1 MEFKVY
7 LAGPI
12 RGLTYSGS
20 TSWRDEVKS
29 KFHPSIVAY
38 SPLRGKEK
46 LLASLPVLDE
56 RTHPV
61 DHVLTLPQGIV
72 ARDRYDV
79 LSSDLIF
86 VNLIGATTVSIGT
99 VCEIA
104 WGYDRGKPIVL
115 AMEEGNPHWHPFIKT
130 LAGFIVPTL
139 EDAVEATHQILLSE

>member
-12 RGLTYSGS
+12 RGLTYAGS
-20 TSWRDEVKS
+20 ASWRDEVKA
-29 KFHPSIVAY
+29 KFYPGIVAY
-38 SPLRGKEK
+38 SPLRGKEE
-46 LLASLPVLDE
+46 LLASPPVLDE

-86 VNLIGATTVSIGT
+86 VNLIGAADISIGT

-104 WGYDRGKPIVL
+104 WGYDHNKPIVL
-115 AMEEGNPHWHPFIKT
+115 AME
-130 LAGFIVPTL
+130 
-139 EDAVEATHQILLSE
+139 